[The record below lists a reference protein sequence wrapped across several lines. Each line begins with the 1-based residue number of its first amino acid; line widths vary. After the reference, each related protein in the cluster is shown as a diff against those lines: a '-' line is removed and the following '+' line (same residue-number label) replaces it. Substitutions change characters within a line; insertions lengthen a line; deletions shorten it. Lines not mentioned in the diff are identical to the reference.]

1 MGGMAMR
8 KSRFLLALCLVSS
21 AAIAQP
27 PRAPTLDSLAR
38 DYVVLSMR
46 LQRSHPDVVSVTEP
60 PLALAAR
67 AKGRVSTE
75 GAVRRLNAIVA
86 KIDRLRTPK
95 DPLVAM
101 RQRALRAH
109 AASLALQLQPAE
121 MNKLPVGDRVR
132 RIYGFEPDFAPLTG
146 FDAAIDALDK
156 ALPGAGTLSDRID
169 AMKQR
174 AQVPKDRIEAVVRT
188 AVAECRR
195 RAAIHLRMPAE
206 TLAISFPADPL
217 VPGQSNYL
225 GGKGTMAVSTVVP
238 ADVDRLLQLSCHE
251 AYPGHHTNY
260 ASMDEN
266 LWRKR
271 HWPESKVGLAFEPQ
285 FAVSDAIS
293 EYGTGLNFPLD
304 ERMKYEREILYPLA
318 GFTMQDE
325 AAWRAYLS
333 ARSSVL
339 GATSTVIRDYLDGKI
354 DAATAKRLSMRYRLM
369 NPRSAEQ
376 LLKMVDA
383 FGVDVI
389 ASDQGWLAIDRA
401 FAGKPVDEQW
411 RLLQRMEEEPMLL
424 GDVRALA
431 KAH

>member
-1 MGGMAMR
+1 
-8 KSRFLLALCLVSS
+8 
-21 AAIAQP
+21 
-27 PRAPTLDSLAR
+27 
-38 DYVVLSMR
+38 VVLSGQ
-46 LQRSHPDVVSVTEP
+46 LQRTHPDVVSVTDP
-60 PLALAAR
+60 PTALAVK
-67 AKGRVSTE
+67 AKGRVSTD

-86 KIDRLRTPK
+86 KIDRMRAPA

-101 RQRALRAH
+101 RQRSLRAH
-109 AASLALQLQPAE
+109 AASLALQLQPEE
-121 MNKLPVGDRVR
+121 MRKLPVAERVR
-132 RIYGFEPDFAPLTG
+132 RIYGFEPAFAPLAG
-146 FDAAIDALDK
+146 FDPAIDALDK
-156 ALPGAGTLSDRID
+156 SLPGSGSLSDRID
-169 AMKQR
+169 AMKHR
-174 AQVPKDRIEAVVRT
+174 AEVPKDRIEAVVRT

-195 RAAIHLRMPAE
+195 RAAMHLRLPME
-206 TLAISFPADPL
+206 TLTISFPADPL
-217 VPGQSNYL
+217 VPGQSDYL
-225 GGKGTMAVSTVVP
+225 GGGKGTMAVSTVVP

-271 HWPESKVGLAFEPQ
+271 HWPEGKVSLVFEPQ
-285 FAVSDAIS
+285 FPVSDAIS
-293 EYGTGLNFPLD
+293 EFGTGLNFPLD
-304 ERMKYEREILYPLA
+304 ERMKYEREVLYPLA
-318 GFTMQDE
+318 GLTMQDE
-325 AAWRAYLS
+325 SAWRAYLS

-354 DAATAKRLSMRYRLM
+354 DAQTAKRLSMRYRLM

-383 FGVDVI
+383 FGIDII

-411 RLLQRMEEEPMLL
+411 RLLQRMEEEPLLL

-431 KAH
+431 NAH

>member
-1 MGGMAMR
+1 
-8 KSRFLLALCLVSS
+8 
-21 AAIAQP
+21 
-27 PRAPTLDSLAR
+27 
-38 DYVVLSMR
+38 VVLSMQ
-46 LQRSHPDVVSVTEP
+46 LQRTHPDVVSVTEP
-60 PLALAAR
+60 PPALAAR
-67 AKGRVSTE
+67 AKGRVRTDR
-75 GAVRRLNAIVA
+75 AVQRLNAIVA
-86 KIDRLRTPK
+86 KIDRLQTPD

-101 RQRALRAH
+101 RHRSLRAH

-121 MNKLPVGDRVR
+121 MDELPVAERVR
-132 RIYGFEPDFAPLTG
+132 RIYGFEPDFPPLAN
-146 FDAAIDALDK
+146 FDPAIDTLDK

-169 AMKQR
+169 AMKHR
-174 AQVPKDRIEAVVRT
+174 AEVPKDRIEAVVRT

-195 RAAIHLRMPAE
+195 RAAVHLRMPTE

-225 GGKGTMAVSTVVP
+225 GGGKGTMAVSTVVP

-271 HWPESKVGLAFEPQ
+271 HWPESKVSLAFEPQ

-293 EYGTGLNFPLD
+293 EYGTGLNFTLD
-304 ERMKYEREILYPLA
+304 ERMKYEREVLYPLA
-318 GFTMQDE
+318 GLTMQDE

-369 NPRSAEQ
+369 NVRSAEQ

-401 FAGKPVDEQW
+401 LAGKPVDEQW

-431 KAH
+431 NAH